1 MQGCFPASWQPDPER
16 DATVSRGGPAART
29 VPAMRSLLAHRVWTR
44 RDPILCPAMMKRGR
58 SVLHPHGATG
68 CVSVPRVRP
77 SSGAAAAPRSAAGGH
92 GDASTPSKGTAAL
105 HGAPQGRGC
114 SGMIADHAPLGI
126 PSLKL
131 TGTATSVP
139 MECLPWMPRSWCPRT
154 STDDGRQGTAA
165 VPSRPLS
172 PCLGTYLMVFFSL
185 RPRLESGVPTVSRD
199 VLYRFPCGDSRG
211 VRARCC
217 PQDGGGNFRLN
228 RPWVN

>member
-29 VPAMRSLLAHRVWTR
+29 VPAVRSLLAHRVWTC

-68 CVSVPRVRP
+68 CVSVSRVRP

-114 SGMIADHAPLGI
+114 SGVIADHAPLGI

-139 MECLPWMPRSWCPRT
+139 MECPPMDAPILVSPHVHGCL
-154 STDDGRQGTAA
+154 
-165 VPSRPLS
+165 VP
-172 PCLGTYLMVFFSL
+172 FSL
-185 RPRLESGVPTVSRD
+185 RGQQRGQSQ
-199 VLYRFPCGDSRG
+199 VLPPGRR
-211 VRARCC
+211 R
-217 PQDGGGNFRLN
+217 
-228 RPWVN
+228 